1 MLSIIVLS
9 GVSGAG
15 KSTILHAFEEKGY
28 RMIENIPNALWPALF
43 TEIKSKPESFEKVV
57 IVVEIRHALT
67 AIRTVKK
74 IEDINFRSIVL
85 DCSKEELLKRFR
97 LTRHVH
103 PLQARGLSLEE
114 GIEHDRRNIEEVRP
128 FADIYLDTTRLSN
141 KELRQFAMFALDET
155 FENRM
160 VVTFASFGY
169 KYGVPQDADI
179 VFDCRFLPN
188 PFWIDELKTLTGLDQ
203 PVIDYLDSQKECQ
216 PYFEK
221 MCAFLDHYLE
231 ECQKAG
237 RNYIVIYTGCSGGQH
252 RSVYFAEKLM
262 RRFSDKYRCMLAH
275 RELARYIQKDQ

>member
-1 MLSIIVLS
+1 MQSIIVLS

-28 RMIENIPNALWPALF
+28 RMIENIPNVLLPALM
-43 TEIKSKPESFEKVV
+43 TEIKTKPESFDKVV
-57 IVVEIRHALT
+57 IVVEIRHAMT

-74 IEDINFRSIVL
+74 AEDIHFRSIIL

-114 GIEHDRRNIEEVRP
+114 CLEQDRKNIADVHP
-128 FADIYLDTTRLSN
+128 FADIYIDTTRLSN
-141 KELRQFAMFALDET
+141 KELRQLAMYALDES

-188 PFWIDELKTLTGLDQ
+188 PFWIDELKALTGLDQ
-203 PVIDYLDSQKECQ
+203 PVIDYLDSQHDCL
-216 PYFEK
+216 PYFDK
-221 MCAFLDHYLE
+221 MCAFLEHYLD

-262 RRFSDKYRCMLAH
+262 KRFEGKYHCMLAH
-275 RELARYIQKDQ
+275 RELARYVKKD